1 MENCA
6 LGMDY
11 TQATPISDLD
21 DLAEEMWDFWGDEM
35 LCWVEAFGNVEM
47 EWM

>member
-6 LGMDY
+6 LGMDD

-21 DLAEEMWDFWGDEM
+21 DLAEEMWDF
-35 LCWVEAFGNVEM
+35 
-47 EWM
+47 